1 MKKNFPPKNKYLLL
15 FGTLFW
21 IIFLGSFFVVKGEDL
36 SVTCNLTNVDK
47 NCAALGPDKCQDL
60 LKKCLNYY
68 EEQSK
73 LYENKLK
80 ENQSK
85 RKSLQ
90 STIYYLENKIKKLRN
105 EIYQNNLMIKD
116 LNYQIA
122 DTEIA
127 IENTNSKIQDFR
139 KRLAEILRT
148 VYEKDQKFLIEILL
162 VEDTISSFFDD
173 LFALEN
179 LNLKTQELLEAVS
192 YTHLTLPTK
201 A

>member
-1 MKKNFPPKNKYLLL
+1 MKKKPSKINYLLL
-15 FGTLFW
+15 VGTLFW

-36 SVTCNLTNVDK
+36 SVTCDLTNVDK

-90 STIYYLENKIKKLRN
+90 STIYYLENKIKKLVSIGGSITYSMCMVAKGAFNNYIAHFNSLFSRYN
-105 EIYQNNLMIKD
+105 NKISNIDSIYIK
-116 LNYQIA
+116 LN
-122 DTEIA
+122 
-127 IENTNSKIQDFR
+127 S
-139 KRLAEILRT
+139 
-148 VYEKDQKFLIEILL
+148 
-162 VEDTISSFFDD
+162 
-173 LFALEN
+173 
-179 LNLKTQELLEAVS
+179 LN
-192 YTHLTLPTK
+192 PN
-201 A
+201 